1 MITILNNS
9 QDFINLSCSHP
20 WVKEP
25 MKYPCLAV
33 GVWFDDTNGAAD
45 YDYEFVN
52 LKKDGEQYIIDDLRI

>member
-1 MITILNNS
+1 
-9 QDFINLSCSHP
+9 
-20 WVKEP
+20 